1 MKVLIADG
9 SSMVADRLLT
19 VMRDIPN
26 VELLA
31 PTLDAQATMG
41 SIRSNNPEVLIV
53 DARIPG
59 ARGMEFLQS
68 IRRENPALVLIILS
82 NLVYPQYRKQYEAAG
97 ADLFIDKSNEFIHL
111 FQFVRE
117 LVRGSDMPVDTGSKD
132 GIRAWLA
139 SSKLKVGLQ
148 LALLAFGT
156 SSHFMG
162 L

>member
-19 VMRDIPN
+19 VIQDIPN

-31 PTLDAQATMG
+31 PTLDAKATMG

-68 IRRENPALVLIILS
+68 IRRENPAMVLIILS
-82 NLVYPQYRKQYEAAG
+82 NLVYPRYRKQYEAAG

-117 LVRGSDMPVDTGSKD
+117 LARGPHRQVST
-132 GIRAWLA
+132 
-139 SSKLKVGLQ
+139 
-148 LALLAFGT
+148 
-156 SSHFMG
+156 
-162 L
+162 